1 MKGDSFMNNKSILR
15 CVYNYI
21 FDKDFEVKN
30 FEDRLLMQ
38 KSVYLMQEMGTS
50 CGDYDYFWYKFG
62 PYSQSLQ
69 NDILDMLN
77 NTSECDVNNFKEHLT
92 DRAKAN
98 LDNIKGIIAKNP
110 STSYSNKEWLEAI
123 ASLHFLKNYM
133 FLTYSDEKLLE
144 ELSNR
149 KSYLNDK
156 EANKIA
162 LESVKAIK

>member
-1 MKGDSFMNNKSILR
+1 MNNISVLKG
-15 CVYNYI
+15 VYNYI
-21 FDKDFEVKN
+21 FNEEFEKQN
-30 FEDRLLMQ
+30 FDARLLMQ

-69 NDILDMLN
+69 NDILDMLDSDSPIDMN
-77 NTSECDVNNFKEHLT
+77 EFKNQLT
-92 DRAKAN
+92 DRARSN
-98 LDNIKGIIAKNP
+98 LDGIKKIIDNKPDNNY
-110 STSYSNKEWLEAI
+110 TKKEWLEAI

-149 KSYLNDK
+149 KSYLRDK
-156 EANKIA
+156 EANMLA